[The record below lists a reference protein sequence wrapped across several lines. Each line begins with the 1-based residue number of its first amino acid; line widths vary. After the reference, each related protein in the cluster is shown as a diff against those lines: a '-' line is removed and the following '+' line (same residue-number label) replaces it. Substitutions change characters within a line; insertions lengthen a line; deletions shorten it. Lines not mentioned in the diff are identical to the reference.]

1 MSDCGAY
8 DLSRQ
13 LRNNIAQTYFWKY
26 GFWLAS
32 IQYKYQCSL
41 TVWALD
47 HGLQCIWPVVIAS
60 PLLLVLHREYFK
72 YSLLL
77 SNVRNNFQT
86 LSSWEVTNG
95 K

>member
-26 GFWLAS
+26 GFWLAL

-41 TVWALD
+41 TAGRFNTAPRALIPQLTSLILYSCKSKLD
-47 HGLQCIWPVVIAS
+47 CWSLFCSLARTVIGS
-60 PLLLVLHREYFK
+60 H
-72 YSLLL
+72 
-77 SNVRNNFQT
+77 
-86 LSSWEVTNG
+86 
-95 K
+95 